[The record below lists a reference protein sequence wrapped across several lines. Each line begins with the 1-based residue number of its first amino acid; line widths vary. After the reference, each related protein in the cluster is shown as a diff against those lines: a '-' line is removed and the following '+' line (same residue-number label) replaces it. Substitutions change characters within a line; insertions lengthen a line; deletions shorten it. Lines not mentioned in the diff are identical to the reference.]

1 MFFVLDETLKFGK
14 FQSADFKYGTSYF
27 SDSGLKVPK
36 QVISDAKVKVIFTFD
51 KSECAD
57 FKYDNSFFNFS
68 PIFTPKDIFGTT
80 FKAFFALDETLKF
93 QKFQSDDFKYGNSFL
108 KSPPKNTQ
116 IKQVSPKYKKFL
128 LRVVIANMT
137 KGFSYST

>member
-51 KSECAD
+51 KSEGVD

-108 KSPPKNTQ
+108 KYPDKAS
-116 IKQVSPKYKKFL
+116 
-128 LRVVIANMT
+128 
-137 KGFSYST
+137 

>member
-1 MFFVLDETLKFGK
+1 MLFVLDETLKFDK
-14 FQSADFKYGTSYF
+14 FQSADFKYGTCSF

-36 QVISDAKVKVIFTFD
+36 QVISDPKVKVIFAFD

>member
-51 KSECAD
+51 KSEGAD
-57 FKYDNSFFNFS
+57 FEYDNSFLNFS

-108 KSPPKNTQ
+108 KYPHKAS
-116 IKQVSPKYKKFL
+116 
-128 LRVVIANMT
+128 
-137 KGFSYST
+137 